1 MSIWDAFGKGR
12 YKGFSREAGQLLD
25 KAVELAGGLGC
36 KKADTGHLLWAML
49 QADGG
54 PAARFLAGKNISEL
68 EVRRQLSAGR
78 DGSVTRLA
86 RGDMA
91 ADLRRAMDY
100 AIIGAQNAH
109 LSRAE
114 PEHLL
119 CAMLEDTDCAAGVML
134 ASMGV
139 QLTEAVRECR
149 QLSGQFVLPAQPR
162 VSASIPRGSRAS
174 DKYCRDLT
182 RRAAEGELDPVFC
195 REAELD
201 RMVEILCRRQKN
213 DPCLIGEPGVGK
225 TALAEGLA
233 LRIAAGQVPRALQGR
248 RLLALDMASL
258 VAGTKYR
265 GDFEERL
272 KNLLEELVRDGT
284 AILFIDEFHTIV
296 GAGAAE
302 GAIDAASI
310 LKPVLARGELQLIGA
325 TTNQEFRT
333 HIQKDAA
340 LERRFGRVQVEE
352 PTPAQAVEILNGLAP
367 RYERYHN
374 VRLPPQ
380 TLQAAVELS
389 VRYLPGRCL
398 PDKAIDL
405 VDEACAAARILA
417 EKEQRTQPVL
427 SPEDI
432 ARVVAAASG
441 VPAQRVGEQE
451 RERLDKLE
459 SRLNAEIVG
468 QQRAVAAVAGAI
480 RRSRTGLGEPGRP
493 IGAML
498 FLGPTGVGKTAL
510 ARALAVSWFGS
521 EKALLKFDM
530 SEYQEQHTAARLLGA
545 PPGYLGHDEGGQLT
559 EAVRRRPYSVVLFDE
574 IEKAHPDVMNILLQI
589 LDEGK
594 INDAQGRTVD
604 FSNTVICMTSNAG
617 SSDQSTSSLG
627 FNKSE
632 EQRSAEKTRKALAQ
646 FLRPEF
652 LGRVDE
658 VITFKPLSEE
668 TLQGIAALMLDE
680 YKPGMDAK
688 GIAYRYTPAALK
700 ALVKKSE
707 GGKFGARD
715 LRRVIRKAVEDPAA
729 EKLIDGTLAS
739 GSTLVVD
746 ADENGE
752 IVGFDIDVAE
762 EVCKRLGVKLV
773 KQPVNWDT
781 LTTDLNV
788 GKCDCIWNGLS
799 INKERQEKMN
809 LSEPYMKN
817 AMVFVVKGDSTV
829 AKMDDLKGKKISVQN
844 GSSAQTI
851 LENSA
856 IKDDITISPIA
867 TNVEAL
873 QQLELGVVDV
883 VFLDEVVADYEIKNS
898 GKDYKKLAEGLE
910 EEQYAIAFRKNDQAL
925 RDAVQ
930 KTLGEMKADGKLG
943 EISTKWF
950 GSDITIVK

>member
-100 AIIGAQNAH
+100 AVIGAQNAH

-149 QLSGQFVLPAQPR
+149 QLSGQFILPIQPR
-162 VSASIPRGSRAS
+162 TSPPLPRGSRAS

-182 RRAAEGELDPVFC
+182 RRAADGELDPVFC
-195 REAELD
+195 REKELD

-213 DPCLIGEPGVGK
+213 NPCLVGEPGVGK

-233 LRIAAGQVPRALQGR
+233 QRIADKQVPRMLQGR

-265 GDFEERL
+265 GDFEERF
-272 KNLLEELVRDGT
+272 KNLLEELVRDGS
-284 AILFIDEFHTIV
+284 AILFVDEFHTIV

-340 LERRFGRVQVEE
+340 LERRFGRVQIEE
-352 PTPAQAVEILNGLAP
+352 PTPEQAVEILEGLAP
-367 RYERYHN
+367 RYERYHG
-374 VRLPPQ
+374 VRLPNEA
-380 TLQAAVELS
+380 LREAVELS

-405 VDEACAAARILA
+405 VDEACAAVRIRA
-417 EKEQRTQPVL
+417 EREGEKDPVL
-427 SPEDI
+427 SRKEI
-432 ARVVAAASG
+432 ARVVAQASG
-441 VPAQRVGEQE
+441 VPAERVGEKE
-451 RERLDKLE
+451 RERLARLE
-459 SRLNAEIVG
+459 ERLNAEVVG
-468 QQRAVAAVAGAI
+468 QSRAVAAVAGAI

-493 IGAML
+493 IGALL

-510 ARALAVSWFGS
+510 AKALAESWFGS
-521 EKALLKFDM
+521 GKALLKFDM
-530 SEYQEQHTAARLLGA
+530 SEYQEQHTVARLLGA

-617 SSDQSTSSLG
+617 SGDKSTSGLG

-632 EQRSAEKTRKALAQ
+632 EQLSEEKTRKALSQ

-658 VITFKPLSEE
+658 VIAFKPLSQQ
-668 TLQGIAALMLDE
+668 TLEGIAALMLDE
-680 YKPGMDAK
+680 YKPSMESK
-688 GIAYRYTPAALK
+688 GIAYRYTPAALS
-700 ALVKKSE
+700 ALVAKSQ

-729 EKLIDGTLAS
+729 ERIIDGTLKAG
-739 GSTLVVD
+739 GSLTVD
-746 ADENGE
+746 AENGE
-752 IVGFDIDVAE
+752 
-762 EVCKRLGVKLV
+762 
-773 KQPVNWDT
+773 
-781 LTTDLNV
+781 
-788 GKCDCIWNGLS
+788 
-799 INKERQEKMN
+799 
-809 LSEPYMKN
+809 
-817 AMVFVVKGDSTV
+817 VV
-829 AKMDDLKGKKISVQN
+829 LK
-844 GSSAQTI
+844 
-851 LENSA
+851 
-856 IKDDITISPIA
+856 
-867 TNVEAL
+867 
-873 QQLELGVVDV
+873 
-883 VFLDEVVADYEIKNS
+883 
-898 GKDYKKLAEGLE
+898 
-910 EEQYAIAFRKNDQAL
+910 
-925 RDAVQ
+925 
-930 KTLGEMKADGKLG
+930 
-943 EISTKWF
+943 
-950 GSDITIVK
+950 